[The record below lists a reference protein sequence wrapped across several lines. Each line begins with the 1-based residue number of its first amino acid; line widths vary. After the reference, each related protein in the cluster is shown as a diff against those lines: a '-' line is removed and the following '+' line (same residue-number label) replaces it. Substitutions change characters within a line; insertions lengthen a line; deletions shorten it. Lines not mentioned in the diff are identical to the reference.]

1 MVRHQGGSWFPVD
14 TNATIWCFLSKN
26 VQDLPLQKLLLGFI
40 IAKIHYSTSHHK
52 GWFDIDTAPSLV
64 IAEVYHCIND
74 SPQYLFVTVFDTNK
88 YMIPWDCIT
97 KQLDKNRILII
108 KMICFYSK
116 NSKQNFKKDFWRA
129 KLSHGLLV
137 QILPGLVALINLCKS
152 LLWLMWNLFII
163 HDWMPWLHFSSNNL
177 SQTWREAPLVSCGRQ
192 ESSDYLTSHSY
203 FYSVIFSAIFMN
215 LQILSSNNS
224 DIEHPLWSWCG

>member
-1 MVRHQGGSWFPVD
+1 MRHQGGSWFPVD

-108 KMICFYSK
+108 KMICLYSK

-129 KLSHGLLV
+129 KTFSWIIGPDPSWSGSSDKSL
-137 QILPGLVALINLCKS
+137 QISALINVKLIHNSWLDAMASLFIKQFVPDLKRSSTC
-152 LLWLMWNLFII
+152 LLWTPGVFRVFDLTLIFLFCHFFCNI
-163 HDWMPWLHFSSNNL
+163 HEP
-177 SQTWREAPLVSCGRQ
+177 A
-192 ESSDYLTSHSY
+192 
-203 FYSVIFSAIFMN
+203 
-215 LQILSSNNS
+215 NS
-224 DIEHPLWSWCG
+224 

>member
-1 MVRHQGGSWFPVD
+1 MRHQGGSWFPVD

-26 VQDLPLQKLLLGFI
+26 VQDLPLQKLLFGFI

-74 SPQYLFVTVFDTNK
+74 SPQYLFVIVFDTNK
-88 YMIPWDCIT
+88 YMIPWDIIT

-163 HDWMPWLHFSSNNL
+163 HDWMPCGFTFIKQFVPDLKRSSTCLLWTPGVFRLFDLTLIFLFCHFFCNIH
-177 SQTWREAPLVSCGRQ
+177 EPA
-192 ESSDYLTSHSY
+192 
-203 FYSVIFSAIFMN
+203 
-215 LQILSSNNS
+215 NS
-224 DIEHPLWSWCG
+224 